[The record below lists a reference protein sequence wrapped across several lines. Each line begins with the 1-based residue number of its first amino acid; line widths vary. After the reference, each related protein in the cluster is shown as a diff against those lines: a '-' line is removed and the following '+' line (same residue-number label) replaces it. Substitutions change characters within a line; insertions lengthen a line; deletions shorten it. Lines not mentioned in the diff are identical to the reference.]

1 MGGESINKSAQEE
14 GEYKLFHNPGYDFRR
29 LIWWTKE
36 IDPHS
41 GKNTIA
47 PYFIPILALLGACFA
62 IEGYVNA
69 VGRHV
74 DSNWTN
80 FEKGPIAL
88 KKRLQ
93 RIYSKINKKLD
104 CGQDIWQEVLSLF
117 KARIEIVHPKL
128 VHKTERRANEISTLF
143 ERVAQDYPRSE
154 SERICERAIDIL
166 LADANLQH
174 LKGQWLWGGY
184 VGPPRR

>member
-1 MGGESINKSAQEE
+1 MSKSAQEE
-14 GEYKLFHNPGYDFRR
+14 GEYELFHNPGYDFRR
-29 LIWWTKE
+29 LIRWMKG
-36 IDPHS
+36 IDPYNE
-41 GKNTIA
+41 KNPIA

-62 IEGYVNA
+62 IEGYINA

-93 RIYSKINKKLD
+93 RIYSKLKKKLD
-104 CGQDIWQEVLSLF
+104 CGQGIWQEVLSLF
-117 KARIEIVHPKL
+117 KARVEIAHPKL

-154 SERICERAIDIL
+154 SERICEQAIDVL
-166 LADANLQH
+166 LADSGLQD
-174 LKGQWLWGGY
+174 LKDQWLWGGY